1 VDYHP
6 RVNHRLLFLF
16 LTCAATAMAS
26 TLPTGVALDPAAPAH
41 KVGSFP
47 LAVVMAPEGDRAAL
61 LLCGWREQGVQIVD
75 VATGAVTQTLP
86 QPAAFV
92 GLAFSPDGKMLYA
105 SGGNEDVIYAYRWSD
120 RQATPASAITL
131 RAKPD
136 PKKSGTSYPA
146 GIAVSP
152 DGRYL
157 YAAENLADT
166 LAVVDLA
173 SNTVVQRVETGRY
186 PYAVAADARGNVY
199 VSIWAGRE
207 VEVFTLDAAGNLQ
220 KRGEIK
226 AGRHPAALLLNRDG
240 SRLFAASPSTDSVAV
255 IDTAA
260 LKVVNKLTN
269 SAPGGPS
276 EGSTPNALALSAD
289 AKRLFVAEADG
300 NAVAV
305 FDVAA
310 GKLLG
315 RVPTEWYPTALAVAG
330 GNVVV
335 VSGKGSGT
343 APNPKHLQPHQR
355 GNSGREHTLGQ
366 LDGSVMTFPAALTAE
381 TLRAYSARVAS
392 ANGWT
397 RTRSARVYP
406 PFKHVIYVIKE
417 NRTYDQILGDLTQAD
432 GDPSLNYF
440 PRAVSPNHHAL
451 AERFGIFDR
460 FFCNAE
466 VSSQGHN
473 WSTAAYSG
481 EYVEKATQSS
491 YAGDG
496 RAYDYEGTNREK
508 VLDDDDDDVAS
519 PSTGYLWDLAAAKGI
534 SYRDYGEFV
543 IPAGEYG
550 TTGTGFAPTKRALA
564 EHTDRDFPGFG
575 MRITDQFRADR
586 WIEEFGGFAASG
598 KMPALQIIRLPN
610 DHTAGGA
617 ADMPTPRAYMADND
631 LALGRMINV
640 LSRSRFWRD
649 TVVFVLEDDAQNGP
663 DHVDSHRSVL
673 LTISAYNR
681 PGVVHRFVNTTDVL
695 ATIEDI
701 LGLRSLSQFDH
712 FGRPM
717 RGLFAGTADMRPYD
731 VIVPEID
738 LKEKNPKAGPAAE
751 HSAMLDLSRVDAA
764 DDELFNRLLWRVI
777 KGEDVPYPGATR
789 APVQAHDFGR

>member
-1 VDYHP
+1 MDYHP
-6 RVNHRLLFLF
+6 RVNHRLLFFF
-16 LTCAATAMAS
+16 LTCAATAMGA
-26 TLPTGVALDPAAPAH
+26 TLPTGVTLDPATPAH

-47 LAVVMAPEGDRAAL
+47 LAIAMAPEGDRAAL

-75 VATGAVTQTLP
+75 TATGAVTQTLT
-86 QPAAFV
+86 QPAAFI

-105 SGGNEDVIYAYRWSD
+105 SGGNEDAIYAYRWSD
-120 RQATPASAITL
+120 RQATEAGTITL
-131 RAKPD
+131 KIKPD

-146 GIAVSP
+146 GIAISP

-157 YAAENLADT
+157 YAAENLGDT

-173 SNTVVQRVETGRY
+173 TGQVTQRVETGRY

-240 SRLFAASPSTDSVAV
+240 SRLFAASPSTDSVAI

-260 LKVVNKLTN
+260 MKVVKTLTD

-276 EGSTPNALALSAD
+276 EGSTPNALALSTD
-289 AKRLFVAEADG
+289 EKRLFVAEADG

-305 FDVAA
+305 FDAGS

-330 GNVVV
+330 GNVIVV
-335 VSGKGSGT
+335 NGKGGGS
-343 APNPKHLQPHQR
+343 APNPNYAQPMR
-355 GNSGREHTLGQ
+355 RLPPGNHEYTLGQ
-366 LDGSVMTFPAALTAE
+366 LDGSVMSFPAAMTSD
-381 TLRAYSARVAS
+381 TLRAFSARVAT

-397 RTRSARVYP
+397 RTRPARVYP
-406 PFKHVIYVIKE
+406 PFKHVIYIIKE
-417 NRTYDQILGDLTQAD
+417 NRTYDQILGDLPQAD
-432 GDPSLNYF
+432 GDPSLTFF
-440 PRAVSPNHHAL
+440 PRPISPNHHAL

-491 YAGDG
+491 YSG
-496 RAYDYEGTNREK
+496 RGRTYDYEGTNRNK
-508 VLDDDDDDVAS
+508 MLDDDDDDVAS
-519 PSTGYLWDLAAAKGI
+519 PSTGYLWDLAKAKGI

-543 IPAGEYG
+543 IEAGQEG
-550 TTGTGFAPTKRALA
+550 TTGSGYVPTKRTLA
-564 EHTDRDFPGFG
+564 EHTDREYPGFG
-575 MRITDQFRADR
+575 MKISDQFRADR
-586 WIEEFGGFAASG
+586 WMEEFGGFVASG
-598 KMPALQIIRLPN
+598 KMPALQIVRLPN
-610 DHTAGGA
+610 DHTSGGA
-617 ADMPTPRAYMADND
+617 ADMPTPRAFMADND
-631 LALGRMINV
+631 LALGRIIAV
-640 LSRSRFWRD
+640 LSRSRYWRD
-649 TVVFVLEDDAQNGP
+649 TVVFVLEDDAQSGP

-673 LTISAYNR
+673 ITISAYNR
-681 PGVVHRFVNTTDVL
+681 PGVIHRFVNTTDVL
-695 ATIEDI
+695 ATIEEI

-712 FGRPM
+712 FGRSM
-717 RGLFAGTADMRPYD
+717 RGLFAKTADLRPYD
-731 VIVPEID
+731 LIVPEVD

-751 HSAMLDLSRVDAA
+751 HSSMLDLSSVDAA
-764 DDELFNRLLWRVI
+764 DDDLFNRILWRMI

-789 APVQAHDFGR
+789 APMGEMTR

>member
-1 VDYHP
+1 MCAV
-6 RVNHRLLFLF
+6 
-16 LTCAATAMAS
+16 AATAAEQRV
-26 TLPTGVALDPAAPAH
+26 LPTGLALDPAAPAH

-47 LAVVMAPEGDRAAL
+47 LAIAMAPEGDRAAV

-75 VATGAVTQTLP
+75 TATGAVTQTLT
-86 QPAAFV
+86 QPAAFI
-92 GLAFSPDGKMLYA
+92 GLAFSPDGTMLYA
-105 SGGNEDVIYAYRWSD
+105 SGGNEDAIYLYRWSA
-120 RQATPASAITL
+120 RQATEAGKITL
-131 RAKPD
+131 KVKPD

-146 GIAVSP
+146 GIAISP

-157 YAAENLADT
+157 YAAENLGDT
-166 LAVVDLA
+166 LAVVDL
-173 SNTVVQRVETGRY
+173 STGQVTQRVETGRY

-199 VSIWAGRE
+199 VSIWAGHE

-260 LKVVNKLTN
+260 MKVVKTLTD

-289 AKRLFVAEADG
+289 EKRLFVAEADG

-305 FDVAA
+305 FDAA
-310 GKLLG
+310 SGKLLG

-330 GNVVV
+330 GNVIV
-335 VSGKGSGT
+335 VSGKGAGS
-343 APNPKHLQPHQR
+343 APNPNYAQPMR
-355 GNSGREHTLGQ
+355 RLPPGNREYTLGQ
-366 LDGSVMTFPAALTAE
+366 LDGSVMSFPAAMTAE
-381 TLRAYSARVAS
+381 TLRAFSARVAS

-397 RTRSARVYP
+397 RSRPARVYP
-406 PFKHVIYVIKE
+406 PFKHVIYIIKE
-417 NRTYDQILGDLTQAD
+417 NRTYDQILGDLPQAD
-432 GDPSLNYF
+432 GDPSLTFF
-440 PRAVSPNHHAL
+440 PRPISPNHHAL

-460 FFCNAE
+460 FFVNAE
-466 VSSQGHN
+466 VSAQGHN

-491 YAGDG
+491 YSG
-496 RAYDYEGTNREK
+496 RGRTYDYEGTNRNK
-508 VLDDDDDDVAS
+508 LLDDDDDDVAS
-519 PSTGYLWDLAAAKGI
+519 PSTGYLWDLAKAKGI

-543 IPAGEYG
+543 EGGHEG
-550 TTGTGFAPTKRALA
+550 TTGYVPTKRTLV
-564 EHTDRDFPGFG
+564 EHTDREYPGFG
-575 MRITDQFRADR
+575 MKISDQFRADR
-586 WIEEFGGFAASG
+586 WMEEFGGFVASG
-598 KMPALQIIRLPN
+598 KMPALQIVRLPN
-610 DHTAGGA
+610 DHTSGGA
-617 ADMPTPRAYMADND
+617 ADMPTPRAFMADND
-631 LALGRMINV
+631 LALGRIIAV
-640 LSRSRFWRD
+640 LSRSRYWRD
-649 TVVFVLEDDAQNGP
+649 TVVFVLEDDAQSGP

-681 PGVVHRFVNTTDVL
+681 PGVIHRFVNTTDVL

-717 RGLFAGTADMRPYD
+717 RGLFAKTADLRPYD
-731 VIVPEID
+731 VIVPEVD

-751 HSAMLDLSRVDAA
+751 HSAMLDLSSVDAA
-764 DDELFNRLLWRVI
+764 DDDLFNRILWRMI

-789 APVQAHDFGR
+789 APLSEMTR